1 MRVIAY
7 SKEHPEFLTVT
18 CLEWKHVLADDRF
31 KRIITESLS
40 FLNKANRVSIYAFV
54 IMSNHFH
61 LVWQILGD
69 HKRDAVQRDF
79 LKYTGQQIKL
89 ELQKDNPELLEKCR
103 VNKPD
108 RKYQIWKRESLS
120 IELFTPTVFYQK
132 LEYVHYNPVV
142 AGICEYPEEYYYS
155 SANFYK
161 NSTDPFNMVTHFIG

>member
-1 MRVIAY
+1 MFPFPVYWPDFFTAVIY
-7 SKEHPEFLTVT
+7 NWLPLLKTD
-18 CLEWKHVLADDRF
+18 KY
-31 KRIITESLS
+31 KQIIISSLQHLVKNKKIE
-40 FLNKANRVSIYAFV
+40 LNAFV
-54 IMSNHFH
+54 IMNTHIH
-61 LVWQILGD
+61 IIWQALPGFTPQQ
-69 HKRDAVQRDF
+69 VQHIF
-79 LKYTGQQIKL
+79 MKYTGQQIKL